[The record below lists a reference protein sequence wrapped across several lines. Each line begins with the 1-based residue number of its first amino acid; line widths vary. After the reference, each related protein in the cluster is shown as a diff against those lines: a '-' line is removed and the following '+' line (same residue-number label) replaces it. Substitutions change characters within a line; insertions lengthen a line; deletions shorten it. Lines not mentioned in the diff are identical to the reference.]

1 MYFALRYWKRL
12 NRNRWL
18 FLCLALLFV
27 TTCGS
32 GNAESVVQPMYVAD
46 AFESFLPKDVL
57 NILVVIY
64 DVVLDRNIPRQP
76 AYGMLL
82 ASTATKL

>member
-1 MYFALRYWKRL
+1 
-12 NRNRWL
+12 
-18 FLCLALLFV
+18 
-27 TTCGS
+27 
-32 GNAESVVQPMYVAD
+32 MYVAD